1 MSCKPFVAFC
11 GAAVLSACAP
21 PHIAPPHLTR
31 PEWTRLGNTSTETSG
46 PVYHR
51 DPHHQYFDKSHNRYY
66 YYDPVL
72 KRFFWENGQPK
83 G

>member
-1 MSCKPFVAFC
+1 MSGRSWV
-11 GAAVLSACAP
+11 VLCMATSVGACAA
-21 PHIAPPHLTR
+21 PHVNR
-31 PEWTRLGNTSTETSG
+31 PQWTRLGNTSTETSG
-46 PVYHR
+46 PTYHR

>member
-1 MSCKPFVAFC
+1 MRRNLVVATI
-11 GAAVLSACAP
+11 AAVSLGGCAVR
-21 PHIAPPHLTR
+21 HMQR
-31 PEWTRLGNTSTETSG
+31 PDWSKLGNTSTADSG
-46 PVYHR
+46 PAYHR

-66 YYDPVL
+66 YYDPKL